1 MRENKYPEE
10 RKAFE
15 KTSLMITYSSDP
27 HRHIFLPMKSL
38 KAAFPATLAI
48 LFSAVF
54 VAAQVIPAVPGRDLM
69 PLSEVRVGMK
79 GTARTVFSGTKP
91 EEFGVEI
98 LGIVPNGIGP
108 RQDLIVGKLSG
119 ANADRTLVFA
129 GMSGSPVYIDGK
141 LVGAISYS
149 FPYAKEAIC
158 GITPIGSMISIFE
171 QPAAPPRLGANRVS
185 FNFSDLMDANWRKIT
200 GPFSSMAAADAV
212 VGSNLGVGL
221 SPVFGQTFRPIATPL
236 AFGGFSQSTID
247 AFAPDL
253 MRAGMLSVAT
263 VGGSSEI
270 NFKKPTASTLLG
282 GDSIVVELAR
292 GDLSV
297 SAAGTVTWRDGEKIY
312 AFGHPYFSLGS
323 VDLPMSESHVVTVV
337 PNLNNSFKLAV
348 PDSAVGTLTQD
359 RATGIYGILGRPPK
373 MLPIEVHVR
382 TSRGRD
388 ETVKFETVIDDFL
401 SPLLLNSG
409 LMNTIQGNERSIGD
423 TTIDVKGTIA
433 MKGLPEVKIERR
445 YTGPQAAAIAAA
457 SPSVPLAALLN
468 AQMAGIEFTGM
479 KLDLTV
485 SEGSRVAALDRIS
498 VDRSEVR
505 PGEMINVTAVLRHL
519 DGTPFTI
526 VLPLTIPV
534 DATPGK
540 LTLTVADGNIV
551 QQASAMQQFT
561 PRNPNE
567 LIATLN
573 SLRRSD
579 KLYAVFSRDSA
590 GAIIGASEMSDLP
603 PSMIATLNNGRS
615 TGGVKATTASTINEK
630 MLEAGDLVFSGSQAV
645 TFDVVR

>member
-1 MRENKYPEE
+1 
-10 RKAFE
+10 
-15 KTSLMITYSSDP
+15 
-27 HRHIFLPMKSL
+27 MKSIRS
-38 KAAFPATLAI
+38 AFPAILAI
-48 LFSAVF
+48 LFSAAF
-54 VAAQVIPAVPGRDLM
+54 AAAQMIPTVPGRDLM
-69 PLSEVRVGMK
+69 PLSDVRAGMQ

-158 GITPIGSMISIFE
+158 GITPIGSMVSIFE
-171 QPAAPPRLGANRVS
+171 QRAPDRALGKRAS
-185 FNFSDLMDANWRKIT
+185 FNFSELMDSNWRTIT
-200 GPFSSMAAADAV
+200 GPFSAMIAGDAV
-212 VGSNLGVGL
+212 IGSNMGPSLAPIL
-221 SPVFGQTFRPIATPL
+221 GQTFRPIATPL
-236 AFGGFSQSTID
+236 AFGGFSQATID

-263 VGGSSEI
+263 VGGSREMD
-270 NFKKPTASTLLG
+270 FKKPTASTLLG

-359 RATGIYGILGRPPK
+359 RATGIYGILGREPK
-373 MLPIEVHVR
+373 VLPIEVHVR

-388 ETVKFETVIDDFL
+388 ETVRFETVIDDFL
-401 SPLLLNSG
+401 TPLLLNSG

-423 TTIDVKGTIA
+423 TTIDVNGTIS
-433 MKGLPEVKIERR
+433 MKGLPDVKIDRR
-445 YTGPQAAAIAAA
+445 YTGPQAAAVAAA
-457 SPSVPLAALLN
+457 SPAVPLAALLN
-468 AQMAGIEFTGM
+468 AQLAGIEFTGI
-479 KLDLTV
+479 KLDMTV
-485 SEGSRVAALDRIS
+485 SEGSHAASLDRIA

-505 PGEMINVTAVLRHL
+505 PGETIDVTATLRRQ
-519 DGTPFTI
+519 DGTPFNK
-526 VLPLTIPV
+526 VFALTIPT
-534 DATPGK
+534 DAAPGK
-540 LTLTVADGNIV
+540 LTLTIADGAVV
-551 QQASAMQQFT
+551 QQASAVQQFA
-561 PRNPNE
+561 PQDPKQ
-567 LIATLN
+567 LVATLN

-579 KLYAVFSRDSA
+579 KLYAVFSRESA
-590 GAIIGASEMSDLP
+590 GAIVGASEMSDLP

-615 TGGVKATTASTINEK
+615 TGGVKATTTST
-630 MLEAGDLVFSGSQAV
+630 LQEAILDAGGFVFSGSQAIV
-645 TFDVVR
+645 LEVVR

>member
-1 MRENKYPEE
+1 
-10 RKAFE
+10 
-15 KTSLMITYSSDP
+15 
-27 HRHIFLPMKSL
+27 MKSIRS
-38 KAAFPATLAI
+38 AFPAILAI
-48 LFSAVF
+48 LFSAAF
-54 VAAQVIPAVPGRDLM
+54 AAAQMIPTVPGRDLM
-69 PLSEVRVGMK
+69 PLSDVRAGMK

-158 GITPIGSMISIFE
+158 GITPIGSMVSIFE
-171 QPAAPPRLGANRVS
+171 QRAPDRALGKRAS
-185 FNFSDLMDANWRKIT
+185 FNFSELMGSNWRTIT
-200 GPFSSMAAADAV
+200 GPFSAMIAGDAV
-212 VGSNLGVGL
+212 IGSNMGPSLAPIL
-221 SPVFGQTFRPIATPL
+221 GQTFRPIATPL
-236 AFGGFSQSTID
+236 AFGGFSQATID

-263 VGGSSEI
+263 VGGSREMD
-270 NFKKPTASTLLG
+270 FKKPTASTLLG

-359 RATGIYGILGRPPK
+359 RATGIYGILGREPK
-373 MLPIEVHVR
+373 VLPIEVHVR

-388 ETVKFETVIDDFL
+388 ETVRFETVIDDFL
-401 SPLLLNSG
+401 TPLLLNSG

-423 TTIDVKGTIA
+423 TTIDVNGTIS
-433 MKGLPEVKIERR
+433 MKGLPDVKIDRR
-445 YTGPQAAAIAAA
+445 YTGPQAAAVAAA
-457 SPSVPLAALLN
+457 SPAVPLAALLN
-468 AQMAGIEFTGM
+468 AQLAGIEFTGI
-479 KLDLTV
+479 KLDMTV
-485 SEGSRVAALDRIS
+485 SEGSHAASLDRIA

-505 PGEMINVTAVLRHL
+505 PGETIDVTATLRRQ
-519 DGTPFTI
+519 DGTPFNK
-526 VLPLTIPV
+526 VFALTIPT
-534 DATPGK
+534 DAAPGK
-540 LTLTVADGNIV
+540 LTLTIADGAVV
-551 QQASAMQQFT
+551 QQASAVQQFA
-561 PRNPNE
+561 PQDPKQ
-567 LIATLN
+567 LVATLN

-579 KLYAVFSRDSA
+579 KLYAVFSRESA
-590 GAIIGASEMSDLP
+590 GAIVGASEMSDLP

-615 TGGVKATTASTINEK
+615 TGGVKATTTSTLQEAI
-630 MLEAGDLVFSGSQAV
+630 LDAGDFVFSGSQAIV
-645 TFDVVR
+645 LEVVR

>member
-1 MRENKYPEE
+1 
-10 RKAFE
+10 
-15 KTSLMITYSSDP
+15 
-27 HRHIFLPMKSL
+27 MKL
-38 KAAFPATLAI
+38 FKNAFPTTLAI
-48 LFSAVF
+48 LFSAIF
-54 VAAQVIPAVPGRDLM
+54 AAAQVIPAAPGRELM
-69 PLSEVRVGMK
+69 PLSEVRAGMK
-79 GTARTVFSGTKP
+79 GTARTVFSGNKP

-98 LGIVPNGIGP
+98 LGIVPGGIGP
-108 RQDLIVGKLSG
+108 KQDLIVGKLSG

-141 LVGAISYS
+141 LVGAVSYS

-171 QPAAPPRLGANRVS
+171 QRASASERLASSRVS
-185 FNFSDLMDANWRKIT
+185 FSYSDLMGSNWRRIT
-200 GPFSSMAAADAV
+200 GPFSAATAADAV
-212 VGSNLGVGL
+212 VGSGMSSSLA
-221 SPVFGQTFRPIATPL
+221 PVFGQTFRPIATPL
-236 AFGGFSQSTID
+236 AFGGFSQATID

-263 VGGSSEI
+263 VGGSSRMD
-270 NFKKPTASTLLG
+270 FKKPTANTLLG

-297 SAAGTVTWRDGEKIY
+297 SAAGTVTLRDGDKIY

-359 RATGIYGILGRPPK
+359 RATGIYGILGRPPT
-373 MLPIEVHVR
+373 MLPIEVHIR

-388 ETVKFETVIDDFL
+388 ETVRFETVIDDFL
-401 SPLLLNSG
+401 SPLLLNSS

-423 TTIDVKGTIA
+423 TTIDVKGTIL
-433 MKGLPEVKIERR
+433 MKGLPDVKIERR
-445 YTGPQAAAIAAA
+445 YTGPQAGAIAAA
-457 SPSVPLAALLN
+457 APSVPLAALLN
-468 AQMAGIEFTGM
+468 AQMAGIEFNGV

-485 SEGSRVAALDRIS
+485 NEGSKVAALDRIS

-505 PGEMINVTAVLRHL
+505 PGETVNVTATLRRQ
-519 DGTPFTI
+519 DGTPFTKTFPI
-526 VLPLTIPV
+526 TIPTNAV
-534 DATPGK
+534 TGK
-540 LTLTVADGNIV
+540 LTLTIADGNTV
-551 QQASAMQQFT
+551 QQASSAQQFA
-561 PRNPNE
+561 PRDPAE

-579 KLYAVFSRDSA
+579 KLYAVFSRESA
-590 GAIIGASEMSDLP
+590 GAIVGASEMSDLP

-615 TGGVKATTASTINEK
+615 TGGVKATTASTLDEMI
-630 MLEAGDLVFSGSQAV
+630 LDAGDFVFSGSQAV
-645 TFDVVR
+645 TFEVIR

>member
-1 MRENKYPEE
+1 
-10 RKAFE
+10 
-15 KTSLMITYSSDP
+15 
-27 HRHIFLPMKSL
+27 MKSIRS
-38 KAAFPATLAI
+38 AFPVILAI
-48 LFSAVF
+48 LFSAIF
-54 VAAQVIPAVPGRDLM
+54 SAAQVIPEVPGRELM
-69 PLSEVRVGMK
+69 PLSDVRAGMK

-98 LGIVPNGIGP
+98 LGVVPNGIGP
-108 RQDLIVGKLSG
+108 KQDLIVGKLSG

-171 QPAAPPRLGANRVS
+171 QRPAPERIVGKRAS
-185 FNFSDLMDANWRKIT
+185 FNFFELMGSNWRTIT
-200 GPFSSMAAADAV
+200 GPFSAMAAGDAV
-212 VGSNLGVGL
+212 IGSNMGPSLA
-221 SPVFGQTFRPIATPL
+221 PVFGQTFRPTATPL
-236 AFGGFSQSTID
+236 AFGGFSQATID

-263 VGGSSEI
+263 VGGSREKD
-270 NFKKPTASTLLG
+270 FKKPTANTLLG

-297 SAAGTVTWRDGEKIY
+297 SAAGTVTWRDGDKIY

-323 VDLPMSESHVVTVV
+323 IDLPMSESHVVTVV
-337 PNLNNSFKLAV
+337 PNLNNSFKVAV

-359 RATGIYGILGRPPK
+359 RATGIYGILGREPK
-373 MLPIEVHVR
+373 VLPIEVHVR

-388 ETVKFETVIDDFL
+388 ETVRFETVIDDFL
-401 SPLLLNSG
+401 TPLLLNSG

-423 TTIDVKGTIA
+423 TTIDVNGTIS
-433 MKGLPEVKIERR
+433 MKGLPDVKIERR
-445 YTGPQAAAIAAA
+445 YTGPQAAAVAAA

-468 AQMAGIEFTGM
+468 AQLAGIEFTGL

-485 SEGSRVAALDRIS
+485 SEGSQVATLDRIS

-505 PGEMINVTAVLRHL
+505 PGETVDVTATFRRQ
-519 DGTPFTI
+519 DGTPFNK
-526 VLPLTIPV
+526 VFALTVPA
-534 DATPGK
+534 DAAPGK
-540 LTLTVADGNIV
+540 LTLTIADGGVV
-551 QQASAMQQFT
+551 QQASAVQQFAPQD
-561 PRNPNE
+561 PRE

-579 KLYAVFSRDSA
+579 KLYAVFSRESA
-590 GAIIGASEMSDLP
+590 GAIVGASEMSDLP

-615 TGGVKATTASTINEK
+615 TGGVKATTTST
-630 MLEAGDLVFSGSQAV
+630 LQEATLDAGNFVFSGSQAILLE
-645 TFDVVR
+645 VVR

>member
-1 MRENKYPEE
+1 
-10 RKAFE
+10 
-15 KTSLMITYSSDP
+15 
-27 HRHIFLPMKSL
+27 MKCL
-38 KAAFPATLAI
+38 KSAFPATLAI
-48 LFSAVF
+48 LFLAAF
-54 VAAQVIPAVPGRDLM
+54 AAAQVIPVVPGSEQM
-69 PLSEVRVGMK
+69 PLSEVRPGMK

-171 QPAAPPRLGANRVS
+171 RPAEKPLTGAHRVS

-200 GPFSSMAAADAV
+200 GPFSSMTAADSV
-212 VGSNLGVGL
+212 VGGNLGGSL
-221 SPVFGQTFRPIATPL
+221 SPVLGQTFRPIATPL
-236 AFGGFSQSTID
+236 AFGGFSQATID

-253 MRAGMLSVAT
+253 MRSGMLSVAT

-270 NFKKPTASTLLG
+270 KFKKPTPNTLLG

-297 SAAGTVTWRDGEKIY
+297 SAAGTVTLRDGDKIY

-373 MLPIEVHVR
+373 MLPIEVHIR
-382 TSRGRD
+382 TSRGRN
-388 ETVKFETVIDDFL
+388 ETVRFETVIDDFL
-401 SPLLLNSG
+401 SPLLLNSS

-423 TTIDVKGTIA
+423 TTIDIKGTIA
-433 MKGLPEVKIERR
+433 MKGLPDVNIERR
-445 YTGPQAAAIAAA
+445 YTGPQAGAIAAA

-485 SEGSRVAALDRIS
+485 SEGSRVSTLDRVS
-498 VDRSEVR
+498 VDKNEVR
-505 PGEMINVTAVLRHL
+505 PGEMVNVTATFRHQ
-519 DGTPFTI
+519 DGTPFT
-526 VLPLTIPV
+526 VVFPLAIPA

-540 LTLTVADGNIV
+540 LTLTIADGNTV
-551 QQASAMQQFT
+551 QQASAMQQFA
-561 PRNPNE
+561 PRDPKE

-579 KLYAVFSRDSA
+579 KLYAVFSRESA
-590 GAIIGASEMSDLP
+590 GAIVGASEMSDLP
-603 PSMIATLNNGRS
+603 PSMIATLNNGRAA
-615 TGGVKATTASTINEK
+615 GGVKATTASVISEK
-630 MLEAGDLVFSGSQAV
+630 ILDAGDYVFSGSQAV
-645 TFDVVR
+645 SFEVVR